1 MHSTMSA
8 VVPESLQHTHW
19 SDPLQVLAIAPQPN
33 TTRPD
38 PRPGRWL
45 RPPRLPE
52 PPPLPGDL
60 PVLSGSVVL
69 EAVAA
74 AAAVVEKESSALV
87 DAAVDNFKQLVGNS
101 SNSPGRELLQS
112 RMHALPIRNLRRVH
126 GKPTRMLLQYDGQ
139 NNNETEPLINP
150 VKLVTNVANTTQ
162 DPTWYASLSTDLQS
176 LDGMQVGL
184 ASALV
189 LLFLIFAVGVMRG
202 WWCKKNAHIV
212 SESSKY
218 STFDNE
224 LPAKKP
230 EKYNSYDI

>member
-1 MHSTMSA
+1 MSA
-8 VVPESLQHTHW
+8 VVPESLQHR
-19 SDPLQVLAIAPQPN
+19 SDPFQVLAIAPQPN
-33 TTRPD
+33 TTRTD

-60 PVLSGSVVL
+60 PVLSGSGVM
-69 EAVAA
+69 ETVAA
-74 AAAVVEKESSALV
+74 VAAVVEKESSALV
-87 DAAVDNFKQLVGNS
+87 DAAIDNFKHLVGNS
-101 SNSPGRELLQS
+101 SSSPGRELLQS
-112 RMHALPIRNLRRVH
+112 RMDALPIRNLRNLRRVH

-139 NNNETEPLINP
+139 DNNETEPLINP

-162 DPTWYASLSTDLQS
+162 DPTWYASLSTDLKS

-202 WWCKKNAHIV
+202 WWCKRNAHIV

-230 EKYNSYDI
+230 EKYTDYDI